1 MKLAHGGRSEE
12 IICEFENAERVMVY
26 WDEDVGIT
34 NSRDEIIDGVDTG
47 CMLSERR
54 TGGKLWLWGR
64 GVRTRQR
71 VRFWSVVD

>member
-26 WDEDVGIT
+26 WDED
-34 NSRDEIIDGVDTG
+34 DEIIDGVDTG

-64 GVRTRQR
+64 WVRTRQR